1 MHQAF
6 HAGLQLHKR
15 AVVHQV
21 GDLAGALGA
30 FGEAGGDILP
40 GIGHELLEAQGNL
53 VVLTVEGKHLE
64 GQLLAHGDHFLG
76 MADALPAHVRDVQQ
90 AVQAAQVHKHAVLG
104 DVLGLALD
112 DLAFLQGAQQIL
124 TLGIALLFQQHA
136 AGNNDVAAAAVDLE
150 HAEFKFLVD
159 QSVHIRHGTQ
169 IHMRTGQ
176 KRLHPADVHRV
187 AALDATHDMAL
198 DDPVIFLHVLE
209 LVEDL
214 HAFGLFKGKGDGAVH
229 FVLAHH
235 INVHPVAHADGHVAR
250 GVTEFS
256 RGDLPLGLEIH
267 VHQHIVVI
275 HTDDLAFGNGA
286 FFKVAEIGIEIVF
299 EGAFEI
305 NFVVPGFLVCHLPCL
320 QIISPR

>member
-1 MHQAF
+1 
-6 HAGLQLHKR
+6 
-15 AVVHQV
+15 
-21 GDLAGALGA
+21 
-30 FGEAGGDILP
+30 
-40 GIGHELLEAQGNL
+40 
-53 VVLTVEGKHLE
+53 
-64 GQLLAHGDHFLG
+64 
-76 MADALPAHVRDVQQ
+76 
-90 AVQAAQVHKHAVLG
+90 
-104 DVLGLALD
+104 
-112 DLAFLQGAQQIL
+112 
-124 TLGIALLFQQHA
+124 
-136 AGNNDVAAAAVDLE
+136 
-150 HAEFKFLVD
+150 
-159 QSVHIRHGTQ
+159 
-169 IHMRTGQ
+169 
-176 KRLHPADVHRV
+176 
-187 AALDATHDMAL
+187 MAL

-209 LVEDL
+209 LIEDL